1 MDSEIWIAMVGG
13 GSALLGAAVGG
24 AAAVVSARIQG
35 KHATKVARDATRGAH
50 DLARRTA
57 QQAAYARLLDVAN
70 EFEAATGRVLVF
82 AADVIDDVNYTLAN
96 SQSRLGRESRQ
107 SYLRQIAEVRDPERV
122 LAAVRHVG
130 LEGPSTVY
138 QAAKGV
144 QDTAN
149 KLARTLGNLRS
160 IYTEE
165 DQPVRAALEPT
176 RPHRDHTRF
185 QSAISTFADTASAH
199 LNNNG

>member
-1 MDSEIWIAMVGG
+1 MSSEIWITLVGG

-35 KHATKVARDATRGAH
+35 QHATKVARGATQGAL

-70 EFEAATGRVLVF
+70 EYELATGRVIGL
-82 AADVIDDVNYTLAN
+82 AEDVIDDVRCHLEGIPSELTPD
-96 SQSRLGRESRQ
+96 SRR
-107 SYLRQIAEVRDPERV
+107 SYLLQITEVRDPGRV

-130 LEGPSTVY
+130 LEGPSGVY

-144 QDTAN
+144 QDAAS
-149 KLARTLGNLRS
+149 KLSRTLHNVR
-160 IYTEE
+160 TVRMEE
-165 DQPVRAALEPT
+165 DQPVSPAMELT
-176 RPHRDHTRF
+176 QPHRDHTRF
-185 QSAISTFADTASAH
+185 QVAISTFADTASVH